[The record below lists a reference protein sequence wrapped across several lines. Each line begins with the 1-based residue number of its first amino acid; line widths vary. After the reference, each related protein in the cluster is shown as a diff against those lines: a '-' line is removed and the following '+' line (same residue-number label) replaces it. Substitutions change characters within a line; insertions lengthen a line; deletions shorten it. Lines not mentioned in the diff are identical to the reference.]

1 MNVIIEAKHL
11 APRVVRGV
19 VWQLLSSI
27 IIIIGM
33 TLHMPL
39 IYLILIYVHSV
50 KIKGVE
56 GERRQNY

>member
-11 APRVVRGV
+11 APCVIRDVVR
-19 VWQLLSSI
+19 QLLSSI
-27 IIIIGM
+27 IIITGM

-39 IYLILIYVHSV
+39 IYLNLIYVHSV